1 MKFTHTISNKVDIE
15 LHDMQQALKAAEDT
29 PECKGGA
36 AALDVVCKKV
46 QEYAVL
52 SAVDFAGAFE
62 ERHSSSWGD
71 VTVKVHAMEISGAKI
86 TSATGRSI
94 RIVDGAMYE
103 RIEGGPCTSCDACV
117 AAYGCPLCVA
127 LCSGYPFECPSNIYW
142 AEAMI
147 EAHSYVYDGAVCREC
162 SQYGSCTS
170 ALALSRGTTT
180 MLCPKLVPG
189 AVDEDMCYPRKEV
202 DNA

>member
-36 AALDVVCKKV
+36 AALDVVCRKV
-46 QEYAVL
+46 KEYAVL
-52 SAVDFAGAFE
+52 PAVDCDGDYK

-71 VTVKVHAMEISGAKI
+71 VTIKVHTMEVSGAKI

-103 RIEGGPCTSCDACV
+103 WIEGGPGTSCDACV

-127 LCSGYPFECPSNIYW
+127 LCSGDTFECPSNIYW

-147 EAHSYVYDGAVCREC
+147 EAHNYVYDGAVCREC

-170 ALALSRGTTT
+170 ALALSRRTT

-189 AVDEDMCYPRKEV
+189 AVDEDMCYPRKEAE
-202 DNA
+202 NA